1 MHVTT
6 GDDGGGDVGGGNDGG
21 VKGSGD
27 GGGGLGGGG
36 RLGDGGGGL
45 FSVRSNDGAEGQN
58 NIDGGGDTTAP
69 VSELVVS
76 PVDEGGGG
84 DAWVVTGE

>member
-1 MHVTT
+1 MLT

-27 GGGGLGGGG
+27 GGGRLGGG

-58 NIDGGGDTTAP
+58 NIDGGGDTAAP

-76 PVDEGGGG
+76 PVDDGGGG
-84 DAWVVTGE
+84 DAWVVMGE